1 MSKKH
6 VKMVIYGEPGVGK
19 STFVSKAPNPFY
31 VCSDPNFEWLG
42 LPDEN
47 HIQVNSWEEAKKV
60 FQRLATPEFDWAE
73 TIAVDLLEDLFKWC
87 EYEYCK
93 KNKLE
98 HIGDQGYG
106 KGYDNTRNEFFIEI
120 GKLLNLNK
128 NVILIMHGLT
138 TTEKDRRGVE
148 HTKYVPS
155 NRLPDKVTDMIEGR
169 VRYFVRCYMKGEEN
183 EDGVLIK
190 KRYLSIIPKE
200 NEFGISRGLDEATTP
215 SDIELNWDVFA
226 SVIGLDDEVEVKQ
239 EAPKKVVSKPSKVE
253 VKVDEVKVEVV
264 KEEPKQETKIEP
276 KQETKVE
283 QTKVKEVTEED
294 LPKKEETKVE
304 VKQEVKEEH
313 KQEVK
318 EEPKQ
323 ETKVEPKQETSA
335 KPKTDAE
342 IMKEKI
348 AAIKAKAAA
357 LKANK

>member
-19 STFVSKAPNPFY
+19 STFVSKAPNPFF

-42 LPDEN
+42 LPDEQ

-60 FQRLATPEFDWAE
+60 FAELATPKYDWCD

-93 KNKLE
+93 KNRIE

-148 HTKYVPS
+148 HTKYIPS

-183 EDGVLIK
+183 EDGVLVK
-190 KRYLSIIPKE
+190 RRYLSIIPKE
-200 NEFGISRGLDEATTP
+200 NEFGISREKEL
-215 SDIELNWDVFA
+215 IEENML
-226 SVIGLDDEVEVKQ
+226 L
-239 EAPKKVVSKPSKVE
+239 KKM
-253 VKVDEVKVEVV
+253 
-264 KEEPKQETKIEP
+264 KI
-276 KQETKVE
+276 
-283 QTKVKEVTEED
+283 
-294 LPKKEETKVE
+294 
-304 VKQEVKEEH
+304 
-313 KQEVK
+313 
-318 EEPKQ
+318 
-323 ETKVEPKQETSA
+323 
-335 KPKTDAE
+335 
-342 IMKEKI
+342 
-348 AAIKAKAAA
+348 
-357 LKANK
+357 